1 MAEKDGLSIV
11 RNRGGNELSSLF
23 ENAKE
28 SIHRRDHIIGIPSKY
43 YILTIKNNNHHY
55 LIIVLEG
62 NVTIVQEE
70 CNDRLTAAKKL
81 GVKLLTE
88 LQQDASAINTT
99 MVHYKADRPSGK
111 PWVNDGEIVLKELFK
126 EAKQDPLHYIDS
138 TKLHQILRRFTTYR
152 QNKEEE
158 YQSHERRY
166 KVQFFQTLGSI
177 LQQIESNPGEAKKQL
192 YELISKKQSDNVHIR
207 WWDNLISAFSGYL
220 QRDDFRVY
228 LENVDVKEFQTI
240 FTTMFEV
247 GITSEIRTRIN
258 GSFNLLFEQGKMA
271 PAKKSISGPTVQF
284 LAVFLAAYSPDE
296 YSLYKST
303 EYTNFAQSIGL
314 SPEND
319 VIKKYG
325 LFNRMVKYILH
336 FAEENNYR
344 VDDLIDVH
352 NLIYLYDDNQ
362 VELEGGDQLMTTPQN
377 TILYGPP
384 GTGKTYNVVNEALKI
399 LVPDIDPSLLLDSSH
414 REEVMHMYKKFVAS
428 NQVMFCTFHQSF
440 SYEDFVEG
448 IRFNKDNEGYEVRD
462 GVFKRICNAA
472 RASITDK
479 KKTYN
484 FNPDDTSLFKMSLGY
499 IYNTEDDIFD
509 YCIENNVIALGWGD
523 DIDFSNCSNKQEI
536 KKVFFKQYP
545 EGRVFT
551 IDAIERFK
559 NRMKIGDIV
568 IISNGNTMVRA
579 IGKVTGEYSF
589 NSSINDGYMQFRD
602 VEWLVVDS
610 ENMIPVERILVG
622 KKFQHQAIY
631 KLDDNDL
638 NMESLQELL
647 SDQKARESQY
657 VLIIDEINRGN
668 ISKIFGEL
676 ITLIESDKRLGQKN
690 ELSITL
696 PYSDVGNAKF
706 AVPSNVHLLGT
717 MNTADRS
724 IALLDTALRRRFEF
738 KEMMPDYS
746 LLPDNV
752 EGINIRKLLK
762 TINDRIEYLY
772 DRDHQIGHAFFIL
785 DNPSAENYKDVML
798 TKVIPLLQEYFYDN
812 WESIEL
818 VLGGAGK
825 STSQDYLLNK
835 IQLTAKGL
843 FGKSSQVADIPKH
856 RYSVQENP
864 SNRALIRVYES
875 ISTDEMNEQD
885 DEE

>member
-1 MAEKDGLSIV
+1 
-11 RNRGGNELSSLF
+11 
-23 ENAKE
+23 
-28 SIHRRDHIIGIPSKY
+28 
-43 YILTIKNNNHHY
+43 
-55 LIIVLEG
+55 
-62 NVTIVQEE
+62 
-70 CNDRLTAAKKL
+70 
-81 GVKLLTE
+81 
-88 LQQDASAINTT
+88 
-99 MVHYKADRPSGK
+99 
-111 PWVNDGEIVLKELFK
+111 
-126 EAKQDPLHYIDS
+126 
-138 TKLHQILRRFTTYR
+138 
-152 QNKEEE
+152 
-158 YQSHERRY
+158 
-166 KVQFFQTLGSI
+166 
-177 LQQIESNPGEAKKQL
+177 
-192 YELISKKQSDNVHIR
+192 
-207 WWDNLISAFSGYL
+207 
-220 QRDDFRVY
+220 
-228 LENVDVKEFQTI
+228 
-240 FTTMFEV
+240 
-247 GITSEIRTRIN
+247 
-258 GSFNLLFEQGKMA
+258 
-271 PAKKSISGPTVQF
+271 
-284 LAVFLAAYSPDE
+284 
-296 YSLYKST
+296 
-303 EYTNFAQSIGL
+303 
-314 SPEND
+314 
-319 VIKKYG
+319 
-325 LFNRMVKYILH
+325 
-336 FAEENNYR
+336 
-344 VDDLIDVH
+344 
-352 NLIYLYDDNQ
+352 
-362 VELEGGDQLMTTPQN
+362 MTTPQN

-399 LVPDIDPSLLLDSSH
+399 LVPDIDPSLLLDSSR

-706 AVPSNVHLLGT
+706 SVPSNVHLLGT

-785 DNPSAENYKDVML
+785 DNPSAENYKNVML

-856 RYSVQENP
+856 RYSVQGNP